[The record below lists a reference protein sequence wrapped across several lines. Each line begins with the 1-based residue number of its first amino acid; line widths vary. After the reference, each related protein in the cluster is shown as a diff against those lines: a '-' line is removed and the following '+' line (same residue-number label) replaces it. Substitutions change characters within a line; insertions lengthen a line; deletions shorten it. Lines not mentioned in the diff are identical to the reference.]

1 MECVKSTELIDNNL
15 KIPSKLRI
23 IKNVSI
29 VSFGYV
35 LLFTA
40 YNALSMLQ
48 STMNQ
53 DEGIGVISQ
62 AVTYA
67 AFCISSLLLPK
78 YFITKYGCKLTILIS
93 MISYVPYIAANFYPH
108 WITLIPSAIS
118 VGLGASLLWSSQCTY
133 FNESS
138 YMYSLH
144 LTESTSQASEET
156 STNASDNVCYLRVSV
171 ENLKRQHLP
180 KSDKSSK
187 HTSHFPIKHEMQQ
200 VNNKQKEK
208 IFTSN
213 ESNNYKCRVVNVV
226 SNDLG
231 STKFSAS
238 KFKAN
243 LSELKGV
250 SDFQSGSVFPSTNT
264 GNVYDIAKFQKQQPK
279 CESSHVGNIVT
290 TPNKTKI
297 LESTTA
303 RFFGFHGLAYQ
314 SANIWGNLMSYY
326 VLKQSTEF
334 QNNTSNTSFLCGAA
348 FCNLKQGS
356 NPEKFMEP
364 SNEMRYL
371 LTGISVTLG
380 LFGILLVLFF
390 LDRLETNKEP
400 EPFSLSTLT
409 ATFKFVKRK
418 ESSFLIPI
426 SFYIGMEQ
434 AFYIGDYTE
443 SYIGCA
449 WGTYHVGLVTICY
462 GCTCAVSSTLSGWL
476 VKYVGRMTIIL
487 TAATVNVAANIILLL
502 WHPDS
507 TRPEMFF
514 IVAAMWGI
522 LSGII
527 WSQIRAFYGIL
538 FKKDE
543 EAAFAGFYLWDSLG
557 YCLAFSYSNY
567 ICTSLKIYILLVVS
581 SVGILGY
588 LKTEVMHSRKSAK
601 SER

>member
-1 MECVKSTELIDNNL
+1 MESSKSAELMINNL

-29 VSFGYV
+29 ISFGYA

-53 DEGIGVISQ
+53 DEGIGIISQ

-144 LTESTSQASEET
+144 LTESIGQASEEIST
-156 STNASDNVCYLRVSV
+156 SASNNVCHARDSV
-171 ENLKRQHLP
+171 ENLRFQHFANN
-180 KSDKSSK
+180 DNSSK
-187 HTSHFPIKHEMQQ
+187 HTPPIKLEMQQ
-200 VNNKQKEK
+200 LNNKQKEK
-208 IFTSN
+208 IFITN
-213 ESNNYKCRVVNVV
+213 ESNNYKCNVVNVV

-231 STKFSAS
+231 STKFSTS
-238 KFKAN
+238 KFKPN
-243 LSELKGV
+243 LSELKRV
-250 SDFQSGSVFPSTNT
+250 SDFQSDSVLASTNN
-264 GNVYDIAKFQKQQPK
+264 GNVFDLTNFKKKQPK
-279 CESSHVGNIVT
+279 RESFLSGSTVT

-326 VLKQSTEF
+326 VLKPSTEF
-334 QNNTSNTSFLCGAA
+334 QNNASNTSFQCGAS
-348 FCNLKQGS
+348 FCNLKS
-356 NPEKFMEP
+356 NSYPEKIMEP

-380 LFGILLVLFF
+380 LFGIILVLLF
-390 LDRLETNKEP
+390 LDRLETNKES
-400 EPFSLSTLT
+400 EFSLFSLI
-409 ATFKFVKRK
+409 ATFKFVKKK

-449 WGTYHVGLVTICY
+449 WGTHHVGLVSICY

-476 VKYVGRMTIIL
+476 VKHVGRMPIIL
-487 TAATVNVAANIILLL
+487 TAATVNVAASIILLL

-507 TRPEMFF
+507 AHPEMFF
-514 IVAAMWGI
+514 VVAAMWEI
-522 LSGII
+522 LTGII

-557 YCLAFSYSNY
+557 CCLAFSYSNY

-581 SVGILGY
+581 SLGILGY
-588 LKTEVMHSRKSAK
+588 LKTEAMYSRKSEK
-601 SER
+601 PDR